1 MERAFAVP
9 GGEFPVIS
17 SCADI
22 VRMEYIYGL
31 QSNLH
36 IYDWNYWWGYYR
48 CGKGWEPFHAAEF
61 SLTEDEAGEA
71 SFFHFDF
78 YNLPALHQTI
88 RDGEFVE
95 PDSPDH
101 PSFLEQAERLKNGE
115 QDWFIGAL
123 YYPHFSPEMHFCNA
137 YVRSGVPLT
146 QLVSPSVPPYYGVIF
161 LREEN
166 PLTPEVLTHWVE
178 TLSRP
183 LFGQQFSCTLAQ
195 VPSRQEAM
203 EQFEKEMRLMR

>member
-1 MERAFAVP
+1 M
-9 GGEFPVIS
+9 GCKS
-17 SCADI
+17 KK
-22 VRMEYIYGL
+22 Y
-31 QSNLH
+31 LH
-36 IYDWNYWWGYYR
+36 IHDWNYWWGYFR

-71 SFFHFDF
+71 SFFYFDF
-78 YNLPALHQTI
+78 YNLSALHQTI

-115 QDWFIGAL
+115 QDWFVGAL

-166 PLTPEVLTHWVE
+166 PLTDRKSVGRERV
-178 TLSRP
+178 
-183 LFGQQFSCTLAQ
+183 
-195 VPSRQEAM
+195 
-203 EQFEKEMRLMR
+203 

>member
-1 MERAFAVP
+1 M
-9 GGEFPVIS
+9 GCKS
-17 SCADI
+17 KK
-22 VRMEYIYGL
+22 Y
-31 QSNLH
+31 LH
-36 IYDWNYWWGYYR
+36 IHDWNYWWGYFR

-61 SLTEDEAGEA
+61 SLTEDEVGEA
-71 SFFHFDF
+71 SFFYFDF

-88 RDGEFVE
+88 WDGEFVE

-115 QDWFIGAL
+115 QDWFVGAL

-161 LREEN
+161 LRE
-166 PLTPEVLTHWVE
+166 VLTHWVE

>member
-1 MERAFAVP
+1 M
-9 GGEFPVIS
+9 
-17 SCADI
+17 
-22 VRMEYIYGL
+22 
-31 QSNLH
+31 
-36 IYDWNYWWGYYR
+36 
-48 CGKGWEPFHAAEF
+48 
-61 SLTEDEAGEA
+61 
-71 SFFHFDF
+71 
-78 YNLPALHQTI
+78 I

-115 QDWFIGAL
+115 QDWFVGAL

-146 QLVSPSVPPYYGVIF
+146 QLVSPSVLPYYGVIF

-203 EQFEKEMRLMR
+203 ERFENEMRLTQ

>member
-1 MERAFAVP
+1 M
-9 GGEFPVIS
+9 
-17 SCADI
+17 
-22 VRMEYIYGL
+22 
-31 QSNLH
+31 
-36 IYDWNYWWGYYR
+36 
-48 CGKGWEPFHAAEF
+48 
-61 SLTEDEAGEA
+61 
-71 SFFHFDF
+71 
-78 YNLPALHQTI
+78 
-88 RDGEFVE
+88 E
-95 PDSPDH
+95 PDSPDQ

-115 QDWFIGAL
+115 QDWFVGAL
-123 YYPHFSPEMHFCNA
+123 YYPHFLPEMHFCNA

-146 QLVSPSVPPYYGVIF
+146 QLVSPSVLPYYGVIF

-203 EQFEKEMRLMR
+203 ERFENEMRLTQ

>member
-1 MERAFAVP
+1 MRLSFLLPRTRRERRPFSTL
-9 GGEFPVIS
+9 IS
-17 SCADI
+17 ITSPRFTRRFGT
-22 VRMEYIYGL
+22 V
-31 QSNLH
+31 
-36 IYDWNYWWGYYR
+36 
-48 CGKGWEPFHAAEF
+48 
-61 SLTEDEAGEA
+61 SLWSRIARI
-71 SFFHFDF
+71 
-78 YNLPALHQTI
+78 I
-88 RDGEFVE
+88 R
-95 PDSPDH
+95 
-101 PSFLEQAERLKNGE
+101 SFLEQAERLKNGE
-115 QDWFIGAL
+115 QDWFVGAL

-161 LREEN
+161 LREER